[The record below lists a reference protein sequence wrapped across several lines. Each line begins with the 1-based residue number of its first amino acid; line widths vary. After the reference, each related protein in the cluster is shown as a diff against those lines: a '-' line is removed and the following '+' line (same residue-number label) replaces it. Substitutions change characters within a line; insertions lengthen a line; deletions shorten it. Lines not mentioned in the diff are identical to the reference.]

1 MGTDR
6 FELSTS
12 ALSAHCSTTELCSQT
27 GREYTPTMIDLA
39 TYAEASFDILRCGL
53 VDSSFKLPF
62 LGNPVVNIV
71 SLFGAAVNPWS
82 TDSHLSPK

>member
-1 MGTDR
+1 MLR
-6 FELSTS
+6 AQL
-12 ALSAHCSTTELCSQT
+12 
-27 GREYTPTMIDLA
+27 GREYPPTMFDLA

-53 VDSSFKLPF
+53 GDSSFKLPF